1 MSLGWVKFYRSRG
14 LTVLKVDKG
23 SKRCLIDGW
32 NRLPP
37 EELEKMITEEDNI
50 GIRLDGLSVL
60 DFERPELVEALFTEG
75 VDVLSQ
81 HTWVAKTGRGFHI
94 YMRGLPSG
102 KKIVKADGLVEFRSG
117 SDLFCVAPPS
127 LHPSGVRYEWVTDV
141 ERVGIAEVSP
151 QALERM
157 RRKVEVL
164 QIFEGFIKG
173 LEKAWTESHRH
184 NLSLWLSGVL
194 FKLGYSLEEAEV
206 VLKAVALLAH
216 DSEVNDR
223 VRALADTYKKD
234 RSEVGAWTK
243 LKTELE
249 SIVGVDRARELLSLL
264 PRPQKTG
271 EHAEGPGAEKPK
283 GKSVL
288 SLSLPKHGFVLEAV
302 GVPNGLNSYDP
313 KLLVLGPQG
322 FEMHDFLLVDGVE
335 LRPRSPRSYP
345 YMPYAVEDFTVKSRA
360 ELVELVRAEVDKF
373 VDAEPEEKAIFT
385 GLIILSYCQE
395 LFETV
400 PYLYLVGD
408 NSSGKSHLL
417 QLFNHLCYRPL
428 FGVSLTHAD
437 IYSYLEDDGLP
448 LTILEDEFQG
458 SEKDNEKMKV
468 YKAGYKKDARVPRVV
483 LFEGGRRVDYFNC
496 FGLKAFAAE
505 QLVENKGFLERCIVV
520 ELVEGY
526 PEKDHYESEDLKRF
540 AWLRGELLKWRMS
553 VLAGRENL
561 PKLEF
566 DWLKGRDRE
575 LYQPLLT
582 VLEGTALY
590 PLLERTLFARVEER
604 KKEKAASLEA
614 SVCRVVKRL
623 MDLGKE
629 LSFADIWLELSN
641 DLGAYLEYRPGSQ
654 ISDAMN
660 SEAYGR
666 ITKKQLSTILRD
678 KLGMNRL
685 RPRKEGKRII
695 VYTPNP
701 SKLAKAFRK
710 YGIDGP
716 DGHGGHGGHGC
727 SSIAPLENP
736 AKKA

>member
-1 MSLGWVKFYRSRG
+1 MLQQVEIPLKPNSKEPKVVGWDSRAPEDLAREFVEG
-14 LTVLKVDKG
+14 DNVGLRIEPPLFVVDVDDRRLAALIEDDFPRTLTVAT
-23 SKRCLIDGW
+23 R
-32 NRLPP
+32 
-37 EELEKMITEEDNI
+37 
-50 GIRLDGLSVL
+50 
-60 DFERPELVEALFTEG
+60 
-75 VDVLSQ
+75 
-81 HTWVAKTGRGFHI
+81 RGFHYYFRAEDI
-94 YMRGLPSG
+94 YPQTDKKSRLVQLLSRGCYV
-102 KKIVKADGLVEFRSG
+102 VK
-117 SDLFCVAPPS
+117 PPS
-127 LHPSGVRYEWVTDV
+127 KVDSHEYKYLDPNTP
-141 ERVGIAEVSP
+141 IAALDGKAIEK
-151 QALERM
+151 LERLL
-157 RRKVEVL
+157 RALGKHENLIR
-164 QIFEGFIKG
+164 GF
-173 LEKAWTESHRH
+173 AAVWTEGHRH
-184 NLSLWLSGVL
+184 NLSLWLNGAL
-194 FKLGYSLEEAEV
+194 RKAGLERFEAAV
-206 VLKAVALLAH
+206 VVKSICLLAG
-216 DSEVNDR
+216 DGEI
-223 VRALADTYKKD
+223 KD
-234 RSEVGAWTK
+234 RLEA
-243 LKTELE
+243 LKTTYEKDVEAIAGWSRLESELE
-249 SIVGVDRARELLSLL
+249 AIVGVDRARELLNLL
-264 PRPQKTG
+264 PRQQKTKG
-271 EHAEGPGAEKPK
+271 DSEGPEKPK
-283 GKSVL
+283 GKTVL
-288 SLSLPKHGFVLEAV
+288 SLSLPMRGLVIEAV
-302 GVPNGLNSYDP
+302 GVPNGLNSHDP

-322 FEMHDFLLVDGVE
+322 FEIHDWLLVDGVE

-345 YMPYAVEDFTVKSRA
+345 YEPYVVEDFTVKARA
-360 ELVELVRAEVDKF
+360 ELVDLVRAEVDKF

-395 LFETV
+395 FFETI

-428 FGVSLTHAD
+428 YGVSLTHAD

-526 PEKDHYESEDLKRF
+526 PEKDHYEGEDLKRF
-540 AWLRGELLKWRMS
+540 TWLRGELLKWRMS
-553 VLAGRENL
+553 VLTGRENL

-575 LYQPLLT
+575 LYLPLLT

-590 PLLERTLFARVEER
+590 PLLERTLLARVEER

-623 MDLGKE
+623 LDAGRE

-641 DLGAYLEYRPGSQ
+641 DLGASLEYRPGSQ

-678 KLGMNRL
+678 KLGMCRL

-716 DGHGGHGGHGC
+716 DGHGGHDGHG
-727 SSIAPLENP
+727 SSSLAPLENP

>member
-1 MSLGWVKFYRSRG
+1 LQQVEIPLKPNTKEPKVVGWDSRA
-14 LTVLKVDKG
+14 
-23 SKRCLIDGW
+23 
-32 NRLPP
+32 P
-37 EELEKMITEEDNI
+37 EELSREFAEGDNVGLRIEPPLFVVDVDDRRLAALLEDDFPRTLTVVTRRGLHYYFRAEDTYPQTHKKSRLVQLLSRGCYVVKPPSKVDGHEYKYLDPNTPIAALDNHAVEKLQRI
-50 GIRLDGLSVL
+50 L
-60 DFERPELVEALFTEG
+60 EALGKFEQLIKEFAVVWSEG
-75 VDVLSQ
+75 
-81 HTWVAKTGRGFHI
+81 
-94 YMRGLPSG
+94 
-102 KKIVKADGLVEFRSG
+102 
-117 SDLFCVAPPS
+117 
-127 LHPSGVRYEWVTDV
+127 
-141 ERVGIAEVSP
+141 
-151 QALERM
+151 
-157 RRKVEVL
+157 
-164 QIFEGFIKG
+164 
-173 LEKAWTESHRH
+173 HRH
-184 NLSLWLSGVL
+184 NLSLWLNGAL
-194 FKLGYSLEEAEV
+194 RKAGLERFEAAV
-206 VLKAVALLAH
+206 VVKSICLLAG
-216 DSEVNDR
+216 DGEI
-223 VRALADTYKKD
+223 KD
-234 RSEVGAWTK
+234 RLEA
-243 LKTELE
+243 LKTTYEKDIDEIAGWSRLETELQA
-249 SIVGVDRARELLSLL
+249 IVGIEKARELLSLL
-264 PRPQKTG
+264 PKLKKNE

-283 GKSVL
+283 VRSVL
-288 SLSLPKHGFVLEAV
+288 SLSLPKHGVVLEAV

-345 YMPYAVEDFTVKSRA
+345 YMPYVVDDFTVKSRA

-395 LFETV
+395 FFETV

-428 FGVSLTHAD
+428 YGVSLTHAD

-496 FGLKAFAAE
+496 FGLKAVAAE

-540 AWLRGELLKWRMS
+540 AWLRGELLKWRMA
-553 VLAGRENL
+553 VLAGREKM

-575 LYQPLLT
+575 LYLPLLT
-582 VLEGTALY
+582 ILEGTALY
-590 PLLERTLFARVEER
+590 PLLERTLLARVEER
-604 KKEKAASLEA
+604 KNEKAACLEA

-641 DLGAYLEYRPGSQ
+641 DLGASLEYRPGSQ

-666 ITKKQLSTILRD
+666 ITKKQLSSILRD

-695 VYTPNP
+695 VYIPTP

-710 YGIDGP
+710 YGL
-716 DGHGGHGGHGC
+716 DGHGGHDGHDGHGC
-727 SSIAPLENP
+727 SSIPPLENP

>member
-1 MSLGWVKFYRSRG
+1 
-14 LTVLKVDKG
+14 
-23 SKRCLIDGW
+23 
-32 NRLPP
+32 
-37 EELEKMITEEDNI
+37 
-50 GIRLDGLSVL
+50 
-60 DFERPELVEALFTEG
+60 
-75 VDVLSQ
+75 
-81 HTWVAKTGRGFHI
+81 
-94 YMRGLPSG
+94 
-102 KKIVKADGLVEFRSG
+102 
-117 SDLFCVAPPS
+117 
-127 LHPSGVRYEWVTDV
+127 
-141 ERVGIAEVSP
+141 
-151 QALERM
+151 
-157 RRKVEVL
+157 
-164 QIFEGFIKG
+164 
-173 LEKAWTESHRH
+173 
-184 NLSLWLSGVL
+184 
-194 FKLGYSLEEAEV
+194 
-206 VLKAVALLAH
+206 
-216 DSEVNDR
+216 
-223 VRALADTYKKD
+223 
-234 RSEVGAWTK
+234 
-243 LKTELE
+243 
-249 SIVGVDRARELLSLL
+249 
-264 PRPQKTG
+264 
-271 EHAEGPGAEKPK
+271 
-283 GKSVL
+283 
-288 SLSLPKHGFVLEAV
+288 
-302 GVPNGLNSYDP
+302 
-313 KLLVLGPQG
+313 
-322 FEMHDFLLVDGVE
+322 
-335 LRPRSPRSYP
+335 
-345 YMPYAVEDFTVKSRA
+345 MPYVVEDLTIKSRA
-360 ELVELVRAEVDKF
+360 ELVDLVRAEVDKF

-395 LFETV
+395 FFETI

-428 FGVSLTHAD
+428 YGVSLTHAD

-505 QLVENKGFLERCIVV
+505 QLVENKGFLERCLIV

-526 PEKDHYESEDLKRF
+526 PEKDHYDGEDLKRF

-590 PLLERTLFARVEER
+590 PLLERTLLARVEER

-666 ITKKQLSTILRD
+666 VTKKQLSTILRD

-685 RPRKEGKRII
+685 RPRKDGKRII

-736 AKKA
+736 AKNA

>member
-1 MSLGWVKFYRSRG
+1 LLQQVEIPLKPNSKEPKVVGWDSRVPEDLAREFVEG
-14 LTVLKVDKG
+14 DNVGLRIEPPLFVVDVDDRRLAALIEDDFPRTLTVVT
-23 SKRCLIDGW
+23 R
-32 NRLPP
+32 
-37 EELEKMITEEDNI
+37 
-50 GIRLDGLSVL
+50 
-60 DFERPELVEALFTEG
+60 
-75 VDVLSQ
+75 
-81 HTWVAKTGRGFHI
+81 RGFH
-94 YMRGLPSG
+94 YYFRAEDTYPQTH
-102 KKIVKADGLVEFRSG
+102 KKSRLVQLLAKGCYVVK
-117 SDLFCVAPPS
+117 PPS
-127 LHPSGVRYEWVTDV
+127 KVDGYEYHYLDPNTP
-141 ERVGIAEVSP
+141 IAALDNKAIEK
-151 QALERM
+151 LERM
-157 RRKVEVL
+157 LQALGKYENLIREFAAFWVE
-164 QIFEGFIKG
+164 G
-173 LEKAWTESHRH
+173 HRH
-184 NLSLWLSGVL
+184 NLSLWLNGTIR
-194 FKLGYSLEEAEV
+194 KAGLERFEAAV
-206 VLKAVALLAH
+206 VVKTICLLAG
-216 DSEVNDR
+216 DGELRDR
-223 VRALADTYKKD
+223 LEA
-234 RSEVGAWTK
+234 
-243 LKTELE
+243 LKTTYEKDIEEIAGWSRLESELE
-249 SIVGVDRARELLSLL
+249 AIVGVDRARELLNLL
-264 PRPQKTG
+264 PRPQKTEG
-271 EHAEGPGAEKPK
+271 VAEGPGAEKPK
-283 GKSVL
+283 VRSVL
-288 SLSLPKHGFVLEAV
+288 SLSLPKHGVVLEAV

-322 FEMHDFLLVDGVE
+322 FEIHDWLLVDGVE

-345 YMPYAVEDFTVKSRA
+345 YEPYVVEDLTIKSRA
-360 ELVELVRAEVDKF
+360 ELVDLVRAEVDKF

-395 LFETV
+395 FFETI

-428 FGVSLTHAD
+428 YGVSLTHAD

-468 YKAGYKKDARVPRVV
+468 YKAGYKRDARVPRVV

-505 QLVENKGFLERCIVV
+505 QLVENKGFLERCLIV

-526 PEKDHYESEDLKRF
+526 PEKDHYDGEDLKRF
-540 AWLRGELLKWRMS
+540 AWLRSELLKWRMS
-553 VLAGRENL
+553 VLAGRETL

-575 LYQPLLT
+575 LYLPLLT

-590 PLLERTLFARVEER
+590 PLLERTLLARVEER

-623 MDLGKE
+623 LDAGKE

-641 DLGAYLEYRPGSQ
+641 DLGASLEYRPGSQ
-654 ISDAMN
+654 ISDGMI

-678 KLGMNRL
+678 KLGMCRL

-716 DGHGGHGGHGC
+716 DGHGGHDTMDMVV
-727 SSIAPLENP
+727 AL
-736 AKKA
+736 